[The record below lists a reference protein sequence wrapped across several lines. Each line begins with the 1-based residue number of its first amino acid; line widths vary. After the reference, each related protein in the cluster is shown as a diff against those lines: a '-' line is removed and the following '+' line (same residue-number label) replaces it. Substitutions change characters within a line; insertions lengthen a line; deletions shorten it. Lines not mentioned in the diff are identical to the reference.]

1 MSLVDHHHCTTCTC
15 DLSHERFSVGYLG
28 WSHRG
33 NLGDD
38 AILDAVTRALPEMD
52 LVPLPLTMKE
62 FGRMASRQT
71 RRRLRHAHLLLGGG
85 TVIGRRNWRL
95 PMMANL
101 SLTSRRPLLMIGAGV
116 EDPVFQGRH
125 SFSSGSELGR
135 WVPLLREFDRVTVR
149 GPRSA
154 RLLADAGVEATV
166 VGDPA
171 LLLSTPSVPFEPG
184 LLGVNLGYGSDLW
197 SNSQITVLKEVAP
210 ALRRFQAEGWR
221 LRFLVANLEDA
232 QWTRFTIALAQL
244 PPQSY
249 EVVTSVRPEVF
260 LAQVASC
267 EMLLGQRL
275 HAVVLAAAAG
285 VPSVM
290 LEYQPKCRDF
300 MESVAGGERS
310 LRTDKVRAGEL
321 YESLWSLAS
330 HRESVAQELDER
342 VQDYR
347 NRLEA
352 EVVRMAQVIRQPL
365 QVAVER

>member
-1 MSLVDHHHCTTCTC
+1 MSLVDHHHCITCTC
-15 DLSHERFSVGYLG
+15 DLNDNRVSVGYLG

-38 AILDAVTRALPEMD
+38 AILDAIECALPEMD

-154 RLLADAGVEATV
+154 RLLADVGVEATV

-171 LLLSTPSVPFEPG
+171 LLLSTPAVPFEPG

-210 ALRRFQAEGWR
+210 ALRRMHAEGWR
-221 LRFLVANLEDA
+221 MRFLVANLEDA
-232 QWTRFTIALAQL
+232 QWTRFAIALAQL
-244 PPQSY
+244 PPESY
-249 EVVTSVRPEVF
+249 EVVTAVRPEVF
-260 LAQVASC
+260 LAQVATC
-267 EMLLGQRL
+267 EMVLGQRL

-300 MESVAGGERS
+300 MDS
-310 LRTDKVRAGEL
+310 LGAADHSIRTDKVRAGQL
-321 YESLWSLAS
+321 YEALWFLAS
-330 HRESVAQELDER
+330 HRERVAQELVAQ

-347 NRLEA
+347 NRLDA
-352 EVVRMAQVIRQPL
+352 QVVRMASVLCEPL
-365 QVAVER
+365 RSAVGA